1 MKKNS
6 FFLLIIIS
14 FLLACNGNSTT
25 KEEVKNA
32 NTKEQAKEETSKE
45 VTPSATT
52 QYVTAKINGAN
63 WKSVPEE
70 ILTSYD
76 TYGDK
81 LQIFTKDEKGKMN
94 FLLTLAPFTK
104 TQIGSYNSVKEG
116 AGGYGISLLDE
127 DKADNVENDYDNFHQ
142 GIIANCLIIKSI
154 TEVKDGKMVQGTFAS
169 PMNISNNYEASKDK
183 GVTVSEGKFAV
194 FVKKY

>member
-1 MKKNS
+1 MKKNL
-6 FFLLIIIS
+6 FFLLIIIVV
-14 FLLACNGNSTT
+14 LNACDNNSTT
-25 KEEVKNA
+25 KEAKST
-32 NTKEQAKEETSKE
+32 NTKEQAKEETS
-45 VTPSATT
+45 TATT

-63 WKSVPEE
+63 WKSTSEE

-154 TEVKDGKMVQGTFAS
+154 TEVKEGKMVEGTFAS
-169 PMNISNNYEASKDK
+169 PMNVSNNYEASKDK
-183 GVTVSEGKFAV
+183 GVVVSEGKFAV